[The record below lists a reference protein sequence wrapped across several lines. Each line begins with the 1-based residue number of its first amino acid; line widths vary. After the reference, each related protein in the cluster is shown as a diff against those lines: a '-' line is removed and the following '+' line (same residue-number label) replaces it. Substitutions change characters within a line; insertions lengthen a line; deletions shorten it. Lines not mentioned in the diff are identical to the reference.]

1 MAGGPT
7 TRLAL
12 SRMKKA
18 DLVAECSE
26 RKLATTGSVAELR
39 AQLRVERKRDGLIA
53 ELMERGW
60 SAQKCRAALDKAGW
74 DVDQALESLIGS

>member
-1 MAGGPT
+1 MA
-7 TRLAL
+7 
-12 SRMKKA
+12 
-18 DLVAECSE
+18 
-26 RKLATTGSVAELR
+26 TGSVAELR